1 MGQNND
7 PTERGEPQGHQGGQ
21 PKLSPEERRRQS
33 RYPSSSATNRDGAEW
48 GGGHTRRT
56 GNRDATKS

>member
-7 PTERGEPQGHQGGQ
+7 PTEHGDLQGQQGAQ

-33 RYPSSSATNRDGAEW
+33 GYPTTGKTEYLSEPAV
-48 GGGHTRRT
+48 RRE
-56 GNRDATKS
+56 TKKQQD